1 MNRLN
6 RFSSTLALL
15 CALGIARAD
24 DVQIEDLTPATAL
37 PSTPDVSPSP
47 AAPTKAAPTT
57 TAASSDREEITWQK
71 LQSLQDQLRL
81 LRGQLEDQQH
91 LIDELRQQVKTQY
104 MNTDQRL
111 SAMDTRITQLQP
123 ANGAVAGAPNAALTN
138 TPALPAAATTS
149 SDNVDAEKNAYL
161 AAWELSRQKGPDQ
174 AIPRMLAF
182 IQQYPQSAF
191 MPHAEYWLGVF
202 YMKAQQ
208 PDPNKARQYFQS
220 VLKQYPQHSKASA
233 ALYQLAVLH
242 DQSHEED
249 AARIDMRRLLK
260 DYPQSPEAQL
270 ATSWLKKHP
279 PGKKKKHTAA
289 SLSPDNAATLRPIAQ
304 ALDHIGEYAP

>member
-1 MNRLN
+1 MNRPN
-6 RFSSTLALL
+6 RLLAALTLLSIVA
-15 CALGIARAD
+15 IARAD
-24 DVQIEDLTPATAL
+24 DVQVEDLAPAAVLPAATDTAAAPQTPPATAA
-37 PSTPDVSPSP
+37 TP
-47 AAPTKAAPTT
+47 
-57 TAASSDREEITWQK
+57 ASSDHEEITWQK
-71 LQSLQDQLRL
+71 LQSLQEQLRL

-111 SAMDTRITQLQP
+111 SAMDGRIGQLLP
-123 ANGAVAGAPNAALTN
+123 ANGAAAN
-138 TPALPAAATTS
+138 TPAATPTNNPAAPAVTATPTS
-149 SDNVDAEKNAYL
+149 SVDAEKNAYL

-191 MPHAEYWLGVF
+191 MPHAQYWLGVF
-202 YMKAQQ
+202 YMKATQ
-208 PDPNKARQYFQS
+208 PDLDKARQYFQN

-242 DQSHEED
+242 DQKGEEG

-260 DYPQSPEAQL
+260 DYPQSPEVQL

-279 PGKKKKHTAA
+279 PGKKKKHTQA
-289 SLSPDNAATLRPIAQ
+289 SLSPDTQATLHPIAQ